1 MKIDGSKDI
10 RFAHIMID
18 KVNYDSDVS
27 AFDAMSKVVNKIN
40 TGENFEDLAKKY
52 SDDVVTKDIGGDL
65 EYFDADVF
73 PEQFALAIKD
83 LGLDEISDVIE
94 LEDTLHILKVTEVV
108 ENEEET
114 PDIFKREQTISNQQ
128 RRHYEK
134 LRATTLNKMLKN
146 YKRRQKN
153 SLNIARKLGKK

>member
-1 MKIDGSKDI
+1 MTESSEEKIEETTV
-10 RFAHIMID
+10 AAEE
-18 KVNYDSDVS
+18 VVDVES
-27 AFDAMSKVVNKIN
+27 
-40 TGENFEDLAKKY
+40 
-52 SDDVVTKDIGGDL
+52 
-65 EYFDADVF
+65 
-73 PEQFALAIKD
+73 
-83 LGLDEISDVIE
+83 
-94 LEDTLHILKVTEVV
+94 TEVV

-114 PDIFKREQTISNQQ
+114 PDIFKQEQTISKQQ